1 MNVQIRDPALFRHL
15 SHLDVRAYLAGQQW
29 TDAGRI
35 GNKATV
41 HTQQDA
47 AHRTWEI
54 LLPSREDVA
63 DYPERMAEALRTL
76 AQVEDRSELLIYRD
90 LLAAGADVLRVVA
103 PHAADGTIALQEGV
117 VLHQEAENL
126 LLAAACAAVQ
136 PRPSYHAGKVTEAVQ
151 YLETVRLGPSE
162 VGSYVITLLSP
173 VAPILRRH
181 TQQSLLEDEPF
192 ARQVTHRLAE
202 ALDALE
208 QAANDAAA
216 SDDFAAFETRVSQGI
231 SANLC
236 EAVARLAQQCHGIRL
251 ELGWA
256 RVRPAGRPNFRRFF
270 SRETGRLLEEAAR
283 EFRRNEPRLDCTLTG
298 WVIRL
303 DREPD
308 QFDGRA
314 TLRLLIDNRPRPIS
328 VKFEPSMFDRVIHA
342 FRDRIPISLD
352 GDLFPVGQRYELAN
366 PRNLTL
372 IRDAD
377 EPNPDHQLGAKVPD
391 PPYNSEL

>member
-1 MNVQIRDPALFRHL
+1 
-15 SHLDVRAYLAGQQW
+15 
-29 TDAGRI
+29 
-35 GNKATV
+35 
-41 HTQQDA
+41 
-47 AHRTWEI
+47 
-54 LLPSREDVA
+54 
-63 DYPERMAEALRTL
+63 
-76 AQVEDRSELLIYRD
+76 
-90 LLAAGADVLRVVA
+90 
-103 PHAADGTIALQEGV
+103 
-117 VLHQEAENL
+117 
-126 LLAAACAAVQ
+126 
-136 PRPSYHAGKVTEAVQ
+136 
-151 YLETVRLGPSE
+151 
-162 VGSYVITLLSP
+162 

-192 ARQVTHRLAE
+192 ARQVTYRLAE

-208 QAANDAAA
+208 QAANDAA
-216 SDDFAAFETRVSQGI
+216 SEDFAAFETRVSQGI

-236 EAVARLAQQCHGIRL
+236 EAVARLAQQCHGIRF
-251 ELGWA
+251 ELSWA
-256 RVRPAGRPNFRRFF
+256 RDRPAARPNLRRFF
-270 SRETGRLLEEAAR
+270 NRETGHLLEEAAR

-352 GDLFPVGQRYELAN
+352 GDLFPVGQHYELAN

-377 EPNPDHQLGAKVPD
+377 EPNPDHPPGAKVP
-391 PPYNSEL
+391 NES

>member
-29 TDAGRI
+29 TEAGRI

-47 AHRTWEI
+47 THRTWEI

-76 AQVEDRSELLIYRD
+76 AQVEGRSELLIYRD
-90 LLAAGADVLRVVA
+90 LLAAGADVLRVAA
-103 PHAADGTIALQEGV
+103 PHAATDGTIAIRDGTL
-117 VLHQEAENL
+117 LHQEAENL
-126 LLAAACAAVQ
+126 LLAAACAVIQ

-162 VGSYVITLLSP
+162 IGSYVITLLSP
-173 VAPILRRH
+173 VAPTLRRH
-181 TQQSLLEDEPF
+181 SQQSLLEDEPF
-192 ARQVTHRLAE
+192 ARRVTYRLAE

-208 QAANDAAA
+208 QAANAAA

-236 EAVARLAQQCHGIRL
+236 EAIAQLTQQCHGIRL
-251 ELGWA
+251 ELSWA

-283 EFRRNEPRLDCTLTG
+283 EFRRNEPRLDCALTG

-314 TLRLLIDNRPRPIS
+314 TLRLLIDNRPRHVG
-328 VKFEPSMFDRVIHA
+328 VKFEQSMFDTVIHA
-342 FRDRIPISLD
+342 FRDQIPISLD

-366 PRNLTL
+366 PRNLAL
-372 IRDAD
+372 VQGVD
-377 EPNPDHQLGAKVPD
+377 EPDRDD
-391 PPYNSEL
+391 PLATVVATES

>member
-1 MNVQIRDPALFRHL
+1 MNVQIRDPVLFQHL
-15 SHLDVRAYLAGQQW
+15 SHLDVRAYLAGQRW
-29 TDAGRI
+29 AEAGRI
-35 GNKATV
+35 GNKATI

-76 AQVEDRSELLIYRD
+76 AQVEGRSELLIYRD
-90 LLAAGADVLRVVA
+90 LLAAGADVLRVA
-103 PHAADGTIALQEGV
+103 IPHAATDGTIAIQEGV
-117 VLHQEAENL
+117 LLHQEAENL
-126 LLAAACAAVQ
+126 LLAAACAVVQ

-181 TQQSLLEDEPF
+181 SQQSPLEDEPF
-192 ARQVTHRLAE
+192 ARQVTYRLAE

-251 ELGWA
+251 ELSWA

-283 EFRRNEPRLDCTLTG
+283 EFRSNEPRLDCALTG

-314 TLRLLIDNRPRPIS
+314 TLRLLIDNRPRHVS
-328 VKFEPSMFDRVIHA
+328 VQFEQSMFDTVIHA

-352 GDLFPVGQRYELAN
+352 GDLFPVGQRYELGN

-377 EPNPDHQLGAKVPD
+377 EPNPDHPPGAKAP
-391 PPYNSEL
+391 NES

>member
-1 MNVQIRDPALFRHL
+1 MNVQIRDPALFQHL

-29 TDAGRI
+29 TEAGRI

-47 AHRTWEI
+47 ANRTWEI

-63 DYPERMAEALRTL
+63 DYAERMAEALRTL
-76 AQVEDRSELLIYRD
+76 AQIENRSELLIYRD
-90 LLAAGADVLRVVA
+90 LLAAGADVLRVAA
-103 PHAADGTIALQEGV
+103 PHAATDGTIAIREGV
-117 VLHQEAENL
+117 LLHQEAENL

-136 PRPSYHAGKVTEAVQ
+136 PRPSYHAGKVTEAVH

-173 VAPILRRH
+173 VTPVLRRH
-181 TQQSLLEDEPF
+181 AQQSLLEDEPF

-216 SDDFAAFETRVSQGI
+216 SDDFAAFETRVPQGI

-283 EFRRNEPRLDCTLTG
+283 EFRRNEPRLDCALTG

-314 TLRLLIDNRPRPIS
+314 TLRLLIDNRPRHVG
-328 VKFEPSMFDRVIHA
+328 VKFEQSMFDTVIHA

-366 PRNLTL
+366 PRNLAL
-372 IRDAD
+372 IRGAD
-377 EPNPDHQLGAKVPD
+377 EPDRDD
-391 PPYNSEL
+391 PLATMAATES

>member
-1 MNVQIRDPALFRHL
+1 MNVQIRDPALFQHL
-15 SHLDVRAYLAGQQW
+15 SHLDVRAYLAGQHW
-29 TDAGRI
+29 IEAGRI

-47 AHRTWEI
+47 DYRTWEI

-63 DYPERMAEALRTL
+63 DYAERMAEALRTL
-76 AQVEDRSELLIYRD
+76 AQVEDRSELLVYRD
-90 LLAAGADVLRVVA
+90 LLAAGADVLRVAA
-103 PHAADGTIALQEGV
+103 PHAATDGTIAIRDGV
-117 VLHQEAENL
+117 LLHQEAENL
-126 LLAAACAAVQ
+126 LLAAACAVVQ

-151 YLETVRLGPSE
+151 YLETVRLGPTE

-181 TQQSLLEDEPF
+181 AQQSLLEDEPF
-192 ARQVTHRLAE
+192 ARRVTHRLVE

-208 QAANDAAA
+208 QAANEAAA
-216 SDDFAAFETRVSQGI
+216 SEDFTAFETRIYQGV

-251 ELGWA
+251 ELSWA
-256 RVRPAGRPNFRRFF
+256 RVRPITRPNLRRFF

-283 EFRRNEPRLDCTLTG
+283 EFRRNEPRLDCALTG

-308 QFDGRA
+308 QFDGHA
-314 TLRLLIDNRPRPIS
+314 TLRLLIDNRPRH
-328 VKFEPSMFDRVIHA
+328 VRVEFEPSMFDTVIRA

-352 GDLFPVGQRYELAN
+352 GDLFPKGQRYELGN

-377 EPNPDHQLGAKVPD
+377 EPNGDH
-391 PPYNSEL
+391 

>member
-29 TDAGRI
+29 TEAGRI

-63 DYPERMAEALRTL
+63 DYPERMAEALHTL
-76 AQVEDRSELLIYRD
+76 AQVEGRSELLIYRD
-90 LLAAGADVLRVVA
+90 LLAAGADVLRVAA
-103 PHAADGTIALQEGV
+103 PHAATDGTIAIQEGV
-117 VLHQEAENL
+117 LLHQEAENL

-162 VGSYVITLLSP
+162 TGSYVITLLSP
-173 VAPILRRH
+173 VAPVLRRH
-181 TQQSLLEDEPF
+181 AQQSLLEDEPF
-192 ARQVTHRLAE
+192 PRQVTHRLVE

-208 QAANDAAA
+208 QAANAAAA

-251 ELGWA
+251 ELSWA

-270 SRETGRLLEEAAR
+270 SRETGRLLGEAAR
-283 EFRRNEPRLDCTLTG
+283 EFRRNEPRLDCALTA

-314 TLRLLIDNRPRPIS
+314 TLRLLIDNRPRHVS
-328 VKFEPSMFDRVIHA
+328 VKFEQSMFDTVIHA

-352 GDLFPVGQRYELAN
+352 GDLFPVGQRYELGN
-366 PRNLTL
+366 PRNLAL
-372 IRDAD
+372 VQGMD
-377 EPNPDHQLGAKVPD
+377 EPDRDD
-391 PPYNSEL
+391 PLATVAATES